1 MRLSGLFIY
10 PVKGLRGVSLD
21 EAAMQLCGLRD
32 DRRWMLVDEHGR
44 FLSQRRLPAM
54 ARLDA
59 LIEGDL
65 LTLRHGEATLHVG
78 RPKPGGPRLEV
89 SIWRSRLS
97 AACADAAADNWLTA
111 HLGKPCRLVAL
122 DDARARPIEPPY
134 GEGDAH
140 VSFADGFPVL
150 LTSEASLAALNE
162 ALPQPVGMDRFRPNL
177 VVSGAAA
184 WAENDWAGLRIGDI
198 AFRGPKPCTRCVV
211 PSIDQ
216 RLGDIPIPGE
226 PLATLARLNP
236 RPEGVVFGRNLI
248 PLMTGTLRRGDPIE
262 LLGRP

>member
-1 MRLSGLFIY
+1 MHLSGLFIY
-10 PVKGLRGVSLD
+10 PVKGLRGIMLD
-21 EAAMQLCGLRD
+21 EAAMEFCGLQD
-32 DRRWMLVDEHGR
+32 DRRWMLVDEDGR

-59 LIEGDL
+59 RIDADG
-65 LTLRHGEATLHVG
+65 LTLRHGEATLHVA
-78 RPKPGGPRLEV
+78 RPSAGGPRSDV

-97 AACADAAADNWLTA
+97 AARAGAAADAWLTA
-111 HLGKPCRLVAL
+111 QLGRPCRLVAL
-122 DDARARPIEPPY
+122 DDAHARLIEPPY
-134 GEGDAH
+134 GHSGEH

-150 LTSEASLAALNE
+150 LTSEVSLAALND
-162 ALPQPVGMDRFRPNL
+162 ALTKAVGMDRFRPNL

-184 WAENDWAGLRIGDI
+184 WAENDWRALRIGGV

-216 RLGDIPIPGE
+216 LSGEIPVPGE
-226 PLATLARLNP
+226 PLETLARLNP

-248 PLMTGTLRRGDPIE
+248 PLMSGMLRRGDVVEI
-262 LLGRP
+262 LG